1 MGTGWIGWTETE
13 TLDTSMPGIVA
24 AFKGRTAMLKA
35 IFGSGEKEPKGV
47 SAKDGRGVA
56 ALLRGMGAKRK
67 G

>member
-1 MGTGWIGWTETE
+1 MGTGWLGWTEAE

-24 AFKGRTAMLKA
+24 AHKGRLAMLKA
-35 IFGSGEKEPKGV
+35 IFGSGKEEPKGV

-56 ALLRGMGAKRK
+56 ALLRGMGAKRR